1 MSRPQETNRKH
12 LKNGFHYMNFTISS
26 NYKLNKIVDSFKGI
40 EDIEIDAKEIEEG
53 VYDFIVSFKT
63 SDDKIFHKKLRELFQ
78 IKKEDFI
85 WNI

>member
-1 MSRPQETNRKH
+1 
-12 LKNGFHYMNFTISS
+12 MNFTISS

-78 IKKEDFI
+78 IKKEDFPGTTTEVMRKFI
-85 WNI
+85 RQYNI